1 MIYDSDCGWCP
12 SGPCSAEGKHRCEA
26 ESVLEASNVEDYE
39 TCYEGMKMDS
49 FFSDNTLKYFDIL
62 FKLVASILF
71 LQILLILRPENQK
84 KEQVGYF
91 NHLT

>member
-49 FFSDNTLKYFDIL
+49 FFSDNTFKGALSSYFEIL
-62 FKLVASILF
+62 FELVVSIFF
-71 LQILLILRPENQK
+71 LQILQILRPENQK
-84 KEQVGYF
+84 KE
-91 NHLT
+91 